1 MNRPSNRLLALP
13 LATCI
18 AASMF
23 STSVHA
29 LTNDKTCA
37 RVQQEF
43 AQTGRVTTRTR
54 SGATLPIYGGV
65 PFAVR
70 EIVRCGP
77 NQTAHK
83 QFVISSDKRRC
94 PISQRCV

>member
-1 MNRPSNRLLALP
+1 MNRLLALP

-18 AASMF
+18 ATSML
-23 STSVHA
+23 STSVYA

-43 AQTGRVTTRTR
+43 AQTGRVTTRSR

-65 PFAVR
+65 PYAVR
-70 EIVRCGP
+70 KIVKCGP
-77 NQTAHK
+77 NQTAHRT
-83 QFVISSDKRRC
+83 FVITSDKRRC